1 MKAVALSGRVQ
12 QLSNGTLHFV
22 RTLALDDGQY
32 ACKALFDTPK
42 PPYIPERLSRIVT
55 LQVKGKN
62 FFKRYVN
69 NIFDI
74 ECRFVTEYSRR

>member
-32 ACKALFDTPK
+32 ACKAFFDTPK
-42 PPYIPERLSRIVT
+42 PPYIPERLSRIAT
-55 LQVKGKN
+55 LQVKGKKN
-62 FFKRYVN
+62 FYVVG
-69 NIFDI
+69 F
-74 ECRFVTEYSRR
+74 F